1 MITMLRQPA
10 LPAASTARTVTE
22 LFPTRSGIAA
32 DQAVVPVATPAVPK
46 LVAQE
51 TSVTATL
58 SLAVPLMMTDAAVV
72 DMVPV
77 EGVVM
82 VNAGAVVSVPPPP
95 EPVVVTDCRVVATEC
110 ETRLAEVDAVMV
122 MVFAPV
128 TKGTLTTLQEDASPV
143 AVPEAPALDDHV
155 TVMTPVPPAAD
166 PDRLTLEAV
175 VVEATAFIVRVR
187 GGIVGGTGG
196 GTMVTEV
203 CAA

>member
-1 MITMLRQPA
+1 MLRQPA

-58 SLAVPLMMTDAAVV
+58 SLAMPAMMTEDAVV
-72 DMVPV
+72 DMLPV

-82 VNAGAVVSVPPPP
+82 VNAGEVVSVPPPP
-95 EPVVVTDCRVVATEC
+95 EPVVVRDCRVMVTDF
-110 ETRLAEVDAVMV
+110 ETRPAAVDAVMV
-122 MVFAPV
+122 MVFAPAIS
-128 TKGTLTTLQEDASPV
+128 GILTLLQADASPA
-143 AVPEAPALDDHV
+143 AVPETPPLDHHV
-155 TVMTPVPPAAD
+155 SVMTPVPPDAD
-166 PDRLTLEAV
+166 PDKLALDAV
-175 VVEATAFIVRVR
+175 VVEATAFTTKAKGAGV
-187 GGIVGGTGG
+187 VGGTVVG
-196 GTMVTEV
+196 EV